1 MFSQN
6 KSHIVYHA
14 KLQRTEPSHYT
25 GGPQENGTIRNY
37 SIVIISVPKYYI
49 ISTDKDPNLRIE
61 SFPMINLR
69 GVSTKRNLS
78 HEILIS
84 LLKNVFLCF
93 AF

>member
-1 MFSQN
+1 MQSYKELNPAIIQ
-6 KSHIVYHA
+6 
-14 KLQRTEPSHYT
+14 
-25 GGPQENGTIRNY
+25 GPQENGTIRNY
-37 SIVIISVPKYYI
+37 SIVIISMPKYYI

-93 AF
+93 ALIYTHITI